1 MIRTFILSFTRGL
14 LMGAT
19 DIVPGV
25 SGGTVAL
32 VLGIYG
38 RLIAS
43 ISAGSKA
50 LGSLVKGDWGGFK
63 SWLGKVEWP
72 FFIPLVLGIATAIFA
87 LAHLI
92 TTLLTDQPVLMA
104 ALFVGLVAGSVVIVW
119 VMIRERSATLVLIA
133 LAAAVTSFA
142 ILGLRSSTSED
153 AVTQVADPALWVF
166 FFSAAIAI
174 CAMIL
179 PGISGS
185 FVLVML
191 GMYGPV
197 LAAVKDLDI
206 AVIVTFVLGATL
218 GLALFSQFLNW
229 ALHNHHDL
237 VLAIL
242 VGLMGGSLRVLW
254 PWPLGV
260 ESTHMGTPDSQV
272 GQAVVMAVIGFVV
285 VVAVSWTA
293 AKLDPE
299 VQLSS
304 VAD

>member
-206 AVIVTFVLGATL
+206 AVIVTVVLGATL